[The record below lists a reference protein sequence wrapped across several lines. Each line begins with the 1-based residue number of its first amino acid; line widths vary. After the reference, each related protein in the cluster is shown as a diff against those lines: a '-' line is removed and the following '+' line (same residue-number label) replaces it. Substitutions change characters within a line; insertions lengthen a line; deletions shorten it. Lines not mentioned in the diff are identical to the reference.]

1 MVIHKIIFPAI
12 SRSHCLK
19 GILELRIHIIIMKI
33 GRNDVGLLLDSQ
45 MRYHL
50 LFDFPNLEIL
60 LNYIVIIYMIG
71 NNIDTHFNNG

>member
-1 MVIHKIIFPAI
+1 
-12 SRSHCLK
+12 
-19 GILELRIHIIIMKI
+19 MKV

-60 LNYIVIIYMIG
+60 SNYIVIIYMIG
-71 NNIDTHFNNG
+71 NNIDTHFNNGYSSFASRKHLHVFKGNNQKF